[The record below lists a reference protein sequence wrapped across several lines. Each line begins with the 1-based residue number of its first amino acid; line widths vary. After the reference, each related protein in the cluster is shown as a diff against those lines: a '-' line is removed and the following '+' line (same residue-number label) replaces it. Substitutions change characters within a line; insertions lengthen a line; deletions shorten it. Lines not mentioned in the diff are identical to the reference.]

1 MEKITVAI
9 ADNQPA
15 FREGLC
21 RLLMDNKDIDVIGQ
35 AANGEE
41 IVEITRRLKPDVAII
56 DSVLHKLNGME
67 ATRQIRENSPD
78 TAVIVLSDSNFQN
91 FILSCLRA
99 GAAGYLFKDTPI
111 KDLVA
116 AIRLA
121 HAGEGIIERSAAN
134 DIIRRYKNNK
144 EGKSGNPNLHP
155 REVEVLKLAAR
166 GLRNKEMAK
175 ELNISERTVQA
186 HLSNI
191 FNKLDVGSRTEAV
204 LQGLKEGLLNIN
216 DLS

>member
-1 MEKITVAI
+1 MVKISVVV
-9 ADNQPA
+9 ADNKPA

-21 RLLMDNKDIDVIGQ
+21 RLLMDNKDIDVIGM
-35 AANGEE
+35 AEDGEE
-41 IVEITRRLKPDVAII
+41 VVRLTAKLKPDIAII

-67 ATRQIRENSPD
+67 ATKQIRTNSPD
-78 TAVIVLSDSNFQN
+78 TAVIILSESNYQN

-121 HAGEGIIERSAAN
+121 HAGEGIIDRGAAN
-134 DIIRRYKNNK
+134 NIIRHLKDNKNDTR
-144 EGKSGNPNLHP
+144 GNLSLHP
-155 REVEVLKLAAR
+155 REIKVLKLAAK
-166 GLRNKEMAK
+166 GLRNKEMARD
-175 ELNISERTVQA
+175 LNISERTVQA

-191 FNKLDVGSRTEAV
+191 FNKLEVDSRTEAV
-204 LQGLKEGLLNIN
+204 LQGLKEGLISMD

>member
-21 RLLMDNKDIDVIGQ
+21 RLLMDNKDIEVIGQ
-35 AANGEE
+35 AGDGIE
-41 IVEITRRLKPDVAII
+41 IVKLAEKLKPDIAII

-67 ATRQIRENSPD
+67 ATKLIREKSPN
-78 TAVIVLSDSNFQN
+78 TAIIVLSESNYQN

-121 HAGEGIIERSAAN
+121 HAGEGIIERTTAN
-134 DIIRRYKNNK
+134 DIIRRFKDDK
-144 EGKSGNPNLHP
+144 SGKSGGLSLHP

-191 FNKLDVGSRTEAV
+191 FNKMDVGSRTEAV
-204 LQGLKEGLLNIN
+204 LQGLKEGLLDIN

>member
-35 AANGEE
+35 AGDGEE
-41 IVEITRRLKPDVAII
+41 IVRISEKLKPDIVII
-56 DSVLHKLNGME
+56 DTILHKINGTE
-67 ATRQIRENSPD
+67 ATRQIREKSPN
-78 TAVIVLSDSNFQN
+78 TAIIVLSDSNSQN

-116 AIRLA
+116 AIRLT

-134 DIIRRYKNNK
+134 DIIRRFK
-144 EGKSGNPNLHP
+144 EEKAGKSGVLNLHP
-155 REVEVLKLAAR
+155 REVEVLKLAAK

-204 LQGLKEGLLNIN
+204 LQGLKEGLLDMN

>member
-21 RLLMDNKDIDVIGQ
+21 RLLMDNKDIEVIGQ
-35 AANGEE
+35 AGDGEE
-41 IVEITRRLKPDVAII
+41 IVELTGRLKPDIAII
-56 DSVLHKLNGME
+56 DSILRKLNGME
-67 ATRQIRENSPD
+67 ATKQIRQNSPG
-78 TAVIVLSDSNFQN
+78 TAVIVLSDSNYQN

-121 HAGEGIIERSAAN
+121 HAGEGIIERSAAIE
-134 DIIRRYKNNK
+134 IIRRFKDPKDGKN
-144 EGKSGNPNLHP
+144 GNLNLHP
-155 REVEVLKLAAR
+155 REVEVLKLAAK

-204 LQGLKEGLLNIN
+204 LQGLKEGLLDMS